1 MAKRKRKKRK
11 VNPAPFGF
19 SLPGKAKSKSKVFNL
34 ANWTTPIL
42 VTFIIFIAAGIVI
55 GFVYLEKYVKKAV
68 PISQSAAALELVNPP
83 YWVNEQLKQQIY
95 GAATAG
101 GEDLRLDEDVAK
113 SVQKNIETFTSWL
126 DEVSVQTTSDAV
138 RIEGNWRKPLALV
151 ILGPRKFYVD
161 KELVVLDFVTIDTL
175 PIVEITGILPSS
187 QVPPA
192 GKAWEKDDLAAA
204 VEILQRLND
213 RDELETEGDSL
224 LFEIGRID
232 VSNFG
237 GRQNS
242 RSAHI
247 ILYTT
252 DDKLIIW
259 GAEIGKSQRYLE
271 AAYEQKIARL
281 FSYYKEKGTLLGG
294 VKYIDLKEPQQT
306 IPLPI
311 DRYQ

>member
-11 VNPAPFGF
+11 VDLAPFAWG
-19 SLPGKAKSKSKVFNL
+19 LPKRAKSKRKVFNL
-34 ANWTTPIL
+34 ANWTTTIL
-42 VTFIIFIAAGIVI
+42 VTFIIFVAAGIVI
-55 GFVYLEKYVKKAV
+55 GFVYLEKYVKRAV
-68 PISQSAAALELVNPP
+68 PISQSAAVLELINPP
-83 YWVNEQLKQQIY
+83 YWVNDQVKQQIY
-95 GAATAG
+95 AAATAG
-101 GEDLRLDEDVAK
+101 GEDLKIDEDIAK

-151 ILGPRKFYVD
+151 MQGPRKFYVG
-161 KELVVLDFVTIDTL
+161 KELVVLDFVTIDAL
-175 PIVEITGILPSS
+175 PIVEVTGILPDS

-192 GKAWEKDDLAAA
+192 GKVWEKDDLAAA
-204 VEILQRLND
+204 VEILERLNA
-213 RDELETEGDSL
+213 RDELETEGNSL
-224 LFEIGRID
+224 LFEIDRID
-232 VSNFG
+232 VSNFN

-242 RSAHI
+242 GSAHI

-252 DDKLIIW
+252 DDRLIIW
-259 GAEIGKSQRYLE
+259 GAEIGKTQRYLE
-271 AAYEQKIARL
+271 ATDEQKIARL

-311 DRYQ
+311 DRY

>member
-1 MAKRKRKKRK
+1 M
-11 VNPAPFGF
+11 APFTFG
-19 SLPGKAKSKSKVFNL
+19 LPKKAKSKRKVFNL
-34 ANWTTPIL
+34 SNWTSTL
-42 VTFIIFIAAGIVI
+42 VAALIICVVAGVVI
-55 GFVYLEKYVKKAV
+55 GFVYLERYVEKAV
-68 PISQSAAALELVNPP
+68 PISQSTAVLELVNPP
-83 YWVNEQLKQQIY
+83 YWVNDQLKQQIY
-95 GAATAG
+95 AAATAG

-126 DEVSVQTTSDAV
+126 AGVSVQTTSDAV
-138 RIEGNWRKPLALV
+138 RIKGNWRKPLALV
-151 ILGPRKFYVD
+151 IQGARKFYVD
-161 KELVVLDFVTIDTL
+161 KELVVLDFVTIETL
-175 PIVEITGILPSS
+175 PIVEVTGILPAS

-192 GKAWEKDDLAAA
+192 GKVWEKDDLSAA

-232 VSNFG
+232 VSNFN

-242 RSAHI
+242 GSAHI

-252 DDKLIIW
+252 DDRLVIW
-259 GAEIGKSQRYLE
+259 GVEIGKTQRYLE
-271 AAYEQKIARL
+271 ATDEQKVARL

-311 DRYQ
+311 DRY